1 MYLSIPEFPFFF
13 QLFLA
18 ALLLLQL
25 LLAVKSI
32 DWASLYLLRVRQH
45 LVFGSLFI
53 LFILWQLRGWFDD
66 QIAIY
71 VLGVNLLTLI
81 LGWAY
86 ATVIVVIN
94 HVLLVLIGTN
104 QQEFFLVNTFFFAAL
119 PVVVSF
125 LCYRLVVY
133 FFDNPF
139 AYIFLCGFWAA
150 VATLVVP
157 AAVLWV
163 VMSLVGMP
171 KADLLWMYLTYSP
184 VICIPEGVLNGM
196 ILVSLV
202 IFHPDLVKTYDE
214 FRYEENSR
222 NKYQ

>member
-1 MYLSIPEFPFFF
+1 MF
-13 QLFLA
+13 QSV
-18 ALLLLQL
+18 
-25 LLAVKSI
+25 LAVLILIQLALAIKTI
-32 DWASLYLLRVRQH
+32 DWASLYLLKVRQH

-53 LFILWQLRGWFDD
+53 LLVLWQLRGWFDD
-66 QIAIY
+66 EIAIY

-86 ATVIVVIN
+86 ATFIVVIN
-94 HVLLVLIGTN
+94 HLLLVLLGAN
-104 QQEFFLVNTFFFAAL
+104 QQEFFLVNTFFFATL
-119 PVVVSF
+119 PVIVSF
-125 LCYRLVVY
+125 VCYRLVVY

-157 AAVLWV
+157 AAVLWGM
-163 VMSLVGMP
+163 MSVFDMA
-171 KADLLWMYLTYSP
+171 KADFLWMYLTYAP